1 MNILL
6 AVDGSP
12 FTQKMLTYLVTH
24 PEWFGGHNTFT
35 VFTAVA
41 ALPPRVRAAV
51 GADVAQGYYDDEAAK
66 VAEPVTAF
74 LARHAITPTVAHQ
87 AGPAGELIAKA
98 ASEGGFDLVVMNL
111 PKKLARIVNALVTLL
126 TLSMFALL
134 FVLSFDMI
142 ETQIMLKQ
150 ETPALGWPEWVIS
163 LAITVG
169 AFFCF
174 MRFAQAGWNAW
185 KQGGAK

>member
-74 LARHAITPTVAHQ
+74 LARHAITPTVVHQ
-87 AGPAGELIAKA
+87 TGPAGELIAKA
-98 ASEGGFDLVVMNL
+98 ASEGGFDLVVMGSHGHSALANL
-111 PKKLARIVNALVTLL
+111 VMGSVATQVLAHCNVPVLLV
-126 TLSMFALL
+126 
-134 FVLSFDMI
+134 
-142 ETQIMLKQ
+142 
-150 ETPALGWPEWVIS
+150 
-163 LAITVG
+163 
-169 AFFCF
+169 
-174 MRFAQAGWNAW
+174 R
-185 KQGGAK
+185 